1 MKKYKHAIA
10 VFVLTILSTIGL
22 YILFRFFLY
31 RFPAQASAEA
41 VIIDNFADIHFWLQA
56 FLFALIMVIMLYAV
70 FAFRRQPDDE
80 SEGPHVHGHTGLE
93 IIWTIVPTA
102 VVIGFA
108 VYSVGILNGLLAP
121 EQGERTIEVVG
132 RQWSWQFI
140 YPDIDRKPSTEL
152 GLLVDQP
159 VVLHMRSADKDVIHS
174 FWVPEFRV
182 KQDLLP
188 VENPETDYY
197 VLRFTPTQEGEYKVR
212 CAEIC
217 GLRHSQMFATVRV
230 MNQTDYDAWAAV
242 VAEGLSLDDLASL
255 DDMTPEERGEI
266 FYTQFGCNGCHSL
279 DGSALAGPTWLN
291 LYGREEAL
299 TDGTS
304 VIVDDAYLYE
314 SILNPNVKVT
324 AGYNPGIMPQTFEDQ
339 FNSFGWG
346 DADQIT
352 NDLIAFIKT
361 VTDDTS
367 ASSE

>member
-1 MKKYKHAIA
+1 MRKYRHALA

-31 RFPAQASAEA
+31 RFPSQASAEA
-41 VIIDNFADIHFWLQA
+41 VVIDNFADIHFWLQA
-56 FLFALIMVIMLYAV
+56 FLFGLIMVIMLYAV

-108 VYSVGILNGLLAP
+108 IYSVGILNDLLAP
-121 EQGERTIEVVG
+121 NPGERTIEVVG
-132 RQWSWQFI
+132 RQWSWKFV
-140 YPDIDRKPSTEL
+140 YPDIEDKSGTEL
-152 GLLVDQP
+152 GLLVNEP
-159 VVLHMRSADKDVIHS
+159 VVLHMWAEDVIHS

-188 VENPETDYY
+188 VQNSKTDYY
-197 VLRFTPTQEGEYKVR
+197 VLRFTPTEEGEFKVR

-217 GLRHSQMFATVRV
+217 GLQHSQMFATVRV
-230 MNQTDYDAWAAV
+230 MNQADYAAWAAEI
-242 VAEGLSLDDLASL
+242 ASKPSLDELEG
-255 DDMTPEERGEI
+255 MTAEARGE
-266 FYTQFGCNGCHSL
+266 FWYTEFGCNGCHSL
-279 DGSALAGPTWLN
+279 DGSAMAGPTWLN
-291 LYGREEAL
+291 VVGKEEQL
-299 TDGTS
+299 TDGSTI
-304 VIVDDAYLYE
+304 IVDDAYLYE
-314 SILNPNVKVT
+314 SILNPNAKIV
-324 AGYNPGIMPQTFEDQ
+324 AGFNPGIMPQNFEDQ
-339 FNSFGWG
+339 FNNFGWG

-361 VTDDTS
+361 VTDDTT

>member
-1 MKKYKHAIA
+1 MKKYKHALA

-22 YILFRFFLY
+22 YALFRFFLF
-31 RFPAQASAEA
+31 RFPTQASAEA
-41 VIIDNFADIHFWLQA
+41 IIIDNFADIHFWLQA

-108 VYSVGILNGLLAP
+108 VYSIGILNGLLAP
-121 EQGERTIEVVG
+121 EQGERLIEVVG
-132 RQWSWQFI
+132 RQWSWKFV
-140 YPDIDRKPSTEL
+140 YPDIEDKSGAEL
-152 GLLVDQP
+152 GLLVDEP
-159 VVLHMRSADKDVIHS
+159 VVLHMRAEDVIHS

-188 VENPETDYY
+188 VEDPETDYY
-197 VLRFTPTQEGEYKVR
+197 VLRFTPTEEGEYKVR

-217 GLRHSQMFATVRV
+217 GLQHSQMFATVRV
-230 MNQTDYDAWAAV
+230 MNQTDYDAWV
-242 VAEGLSLDDLASL
+242 EEMLNVPPFDE
-255 DDMTPEERGEI
+255 MTPEERGE
-266 FYTQFGCNGCHSL
+266 FWYTEFGCNSCHSL
-279 DGSALAGPTWLN
+279 DGTELAGPTWLN
-291 LYGREEAL
+291 LYGREEEL
-299 TDGTS
+299 TDGTT
-304 VIVDDAYLYE
+304 ITVDDAYLHE
-314 SILNPNVKVT
+314 SILNPT
-324 AGYNPGIMPQTFEDQ
+324 AKTVATYNPELMPKDFEDQ
-339 FNSFGWG
+339 FNNNNYGWG